1 LNDIVVIGD
10 EDTVVG
16 FRLAGVVDSL
26 VHENPA
32 ETDRFIRDCLQRD
45 VGVVVITDRVAAEV
59 SELLGRL
66 RSEKG
71 RVKPIFVEIPD
82 KRGPLEAEDR
92 LQQLVRRVVGAEIT
106 LEAR

>member
-1 LNDIVVIGD
+1 MNDVVVIGD

-16 FRLAGVVDSL
+16 FRLAGIMDSL
-26 VHENPA
+26 VHTDPG
-32 ETDRFIRDCLQRD
+32 ETERFIRETLQRD
-45 VGVVVITDRVAAEV
+45 VGIVIITDRVAAEV

-71 RVKPIFVEIPD
+71 RVKPVFVEIPD
-82 KRGPLEAEDR
+82 KRGPIVTEDR
-92 LQQLVRRVVGAEIT
+92 LQQLVRRVVGAEIS